1 MALGEADRR
10 PPVIDFLHVRRRVEE
25 RRFTRIHALAA
36 AAAAVFVLSFG
47 VHLWRQV
54 TESRDELAAITA
66 QTASLEKQGKQYAK
80 VTAQATAI
88 ERWLATDVNW
98 LDEIDRLS
106 QKWRPQT
113 LDAKDFST
121 SADALVTQLTITRP
135 PGNGA
140 KGGRLDVQA
149 VAKDAAAV
157 ATLEERLRDAD
168 HRVATAGG
176 KQEHAV
182 PGYDWSFGLRM
193 DVAHTTDAGGGTR

>member
-10 PPVIDFLHVRRRVEE
+10 PPVIDFLHVRRRIEVQ
-25 RRFTRIHALAA
+25 RFTRLHGLLAA
-36 AAAAVFVLSFG
+36 AAAIVILSFA
-47 VHLWRQV
+47 VHLWHQV
-54 TESRDELAAITA
+54 TATRDELAAITT

-80 VTAQATAI
+80 VIAQAASI

-98 LDEIDRLS
+98 LEEIDRLS

-121 SADALVTQLTITRP
+121 SADALVTQLTTARP
-135 PGNGA
+135 AGNDA
-140 KGGRLDVQA
+140 KGGRLDIQA

-176 KQEHAV
+176 KLDHTV
-182 PGYDWSFGLRM
+182 PSYDWSFGLRM
-193 DVAHTTDAGGGTR
+193 DVVPSATGGAAR